1 MTAVMLHAESL
12 YSYVPDGDG
21 LQYSPPPGED
31 CDRISSDRSD
41 FKLEYPTTAEASD
54 STATKPGVFPTN
66 CCPPAPGP
74 VSQQSADELELVR
87 LQLQTAFLSYRS
99 PDTTPKQ
106 YITRNELIET
116 FKDLS
121 APAAGHHKERVSC
134 CLSSRPLVIQRVVPK
149 HGMHDPLLKSDGIQ
163 PSRRLSARS
172 DCEGVYGVVEMRTK
186 KGAQR
191 PEKVMCTI
199 ESGGGRMT
207 LSIFGGN
214 EYKVRMGFVYLEESY
229 VTSYPSKPSTFA
241 VGLMA
246 GNVCVDDSE
255 VLFSCHTISS
265 RDKWVEALLQ
275 GGCRV
280 KSKRGQAGM

>member
-1 MTAVMLHAESL
+1 MSAVMLHAEYL
-12 YSYVPDGDG
+12 YSYVTVPDGDDKV
-21 LQYSPPPGED
+21 QYSPPPGED
-31 CDRISSDRSD
+31 CDRISSDPSD

-54 STATKPGVFPTN
+54 STGVLPTN
-66 CCPPAPGP
+66 RCPPAPGS
-74 VSQQSADELELVR
+74 VSQLSACELDLMR
-87 LQLQTAFLSYRS
+87 LQLQAAFLSYRS

-106 YITRNELIET
+106 YISHEELIET

-121 APAAGHHKERVSC
+121 APAAGHHKERAGSC
-134 CLSSRPLVIQRVVPK
+134 SSSRPQRIQRESEGK
-149 HGMHDPLLKSDGIQ
+149 Q

-191 PEKVMCTI
+191 PEKVKCTI
-199 ESGGGRMT
+199 ESGRGRML

-214 EYKVRMGFVYLEESY
+214 DYKVQMGFVYLEESY
-229 VTSYPSKPSTFA
+229 VASYPSKPPTFA

-280 KSKRGQAGM
+280 KSKREQAGK